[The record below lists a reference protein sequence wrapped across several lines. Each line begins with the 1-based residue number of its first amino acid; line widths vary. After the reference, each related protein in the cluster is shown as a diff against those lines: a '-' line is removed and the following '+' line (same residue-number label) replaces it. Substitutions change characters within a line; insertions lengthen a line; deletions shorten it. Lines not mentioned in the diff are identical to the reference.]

1 MVTDAQ
7 IVEKVAEIA
16 KSKLGC
22 GNVVRVF
29 SEPGSGIDAEPLM
42 VFTIVLAP
50 DAVDRITG
58 DEVVDNLVAI
68 NDFFYELGD
77 ERRPHL
83 RYATEEELAA
93 GDDPEC

>member
-1 MVTDAQ
+1 MVTDKQ

-16 KSKLGC
+16 KSKLGR

-68 NDFFYELGD
+68 NDFFLRAG
-77 ERRPHL
+77 RRKKTASAL
-83 RYATEEELAA
+83 R
-93 GDDPEC
+93 D

>member
-1 MVTDAQ
+1 MLTDTQ
-7 IVEKVAEIA
+7 IVEKVEKIA
-16 KSKLGC
+16 KSKLGRE
-22 GNVVRVF
+22 NVVRVF

-42 VFTIVLAP
+42 VFTVVLAP
-50 DAVDRITG
+50 DAADRITG

-68 NDFFYELGD
+68 NDFFYKLRD

>member
-1 MVTDAQ
+1 MLSDAQ
-7 IVEKVAEIA
+7 IAKRVEQIA
-16 KSKLGC
+16 KSRLGRE
-22 GNVVRVF
+22 NVVRVF

-50 DAVDRITG
+50 NALDRVGG

-68 NDFFYELGD
+68 NDFFYELQD
-77 ERRPHL
+77 ERKPHL